1 MSPCLHSLLF
11 QQKVRGAS
19 LWTQK
24 ERTEARQSKSTD
36 PQKRLPETRVRRLR
50 TPRGITIRR
59 TVRETL
65 IDLTFRVCRNG
76 SGRKR
81 VATPVLFWPSR
92 SCARSKAP
100 HSPEKDRLLC
110 RLYLGARGAAKRGR
124 MRTRARAPTSCQKSG
139 RRQGGKGRGKKHC
152 VVGEAPR
159 WRVLPCARSA
169 GPERRADAPNMRLD
183 EATTRLRA

>member
-92 SCARSKAP
+92 SCARSKATP
-100 HSPEKDRLLC
+100 QSGKRSAALSPLPRGTRGCEAWSDAYSSPCSHVLAEERAP
-110 RLYLGARGAAKRGR
+110 ARWQREGQEALRGR
-124 MRTRARAPTSCQKSG
+124 
-139 RRQGGKGRGKKHC
+139 
-152 VVGEAPR
+152 
-159 WRVLPCARSA
+159 
-169 GPERRADAPNMRLD
+169 
-183 EATTRLRA
+183 